1 MASILRK
8 IGNADNVAV
17 NYYEADTERDMWQI
31 DVTNAPMGSRCYVID
46 TGSTYALNSKKE
58 WKIVPSGGG
67 DVIYD
72 GGTTGGSSSGG
83 DVIYDGGTT

>member
-17 NYYEADTERDMWQI
+17 NYYEVDTERDMLEI
-31 DVTNAPMGSRCYVID
+31 NVSNTPMGSRCYVIN
-46 TGSTYALNSKKE
+46 TGSTYALNSSKE
-58 WKIVPSGGG
+58 WKLVPTGSGGGTPSG

-72 GGTTGGSSSGG
+72 GGTN
-83 DVIYDGGTT
+83 

>member
-17 NYYEADTERDMWQI
+17 NYYEVDTERDMLEI
-31 DVTNAPMGSRCYVID
+31 DVSNAPMGSRCYVIN
-46 TGSTYALNSKKE
+46 TGSTYALNSSKE
-58 WKIVPSGGG
+58 WKLVPTGGGGGTPSG

-72 GGTTGGSSSGG
+72 GGTT
-83 DVIYDGGTT
+83 

>member
-17 NYYEADTERDMWQI
+17 NYYEVDTDRDMREI
-31 DVTNAPMGSRCYVID
+31 DVSNVPMGSRCYVIN
-46 TGSTYALNSKKE
+46 TGSTYALNSSKE
-58 WKIVPSGGG
+58 WKLVPTGGGGGTPSG

-72 GGTTGGSSSGG
+72 GGTT
-83 DVIYDGGTT
+83 

>member
-17 NYYEADTERDMWQI
+17 NYYEVDTERDMLEI
-31 DVTNAPMGSRCYVID
+31 NVSNAPMGSRCYVIN
-46 TGSTYALNSKKE
+46 TGSTYALNSSKE
-58 WKIVPSGGG
+58 WKLVPTGGGGGTPSG

-72 GGTTGGSSSGG
+72 GGTT
-83 DVIYDGGTT
+83 

>member
-17 NYYEADTERDMWQI
+17 NYYEVDTERDMLEI
-31 DVTNAPMGSRCYVID
+31 DVSNAPMGSRCYVIN
-46 TGSTYALNSKKE
+46 TGSTYALNSSKE
-58 WKIVPSGGG
+58 WKLVPTGGGGGGGTPSG

-72 GGTTGGSSSGG
+72 GGTT
-83 DVIYDGGTT
+83 

>member
-17 NYYEADTERDMWQI
+17 NYYEVDTERDMWEI
-31 DVTNAPMGSRCYVID
+31 DVSNVPMGSRCYVIN
-46 TGSTYALNSKKE
+46 TGSTYALNSSKE
-58 WKIVPSGGG
+58 WKLVPTGGGGGGTPSG

-72 GGTTGGSSSGG
+72 GGTT
-83 DVIYDGGTT
+83 

>member
-17 NYYEADTERDMWQI
+17 NYYEADTERDMWEI
-31 DVTNAPMGSRCYVID
+31 DVSKAPMGSRCYVID
-46 TGSTYALNSKKE
+46 TGSTYALNSRKE
-58 WKIVPSGGG
+58 WKAVPSGGG

-72 GGTTGGSSSGG
+72 GGTGSGSSTG

>member
-17 NYYEADTERDMWQI
+17 NYYEVDTDRDMWEI
-31 DVTNAPMGSRCYVID
+31 DVSIAPMGSRCYVIN
-46 TGSTYALNSKKE
+46 TGSTYALNSSKE
-58 WKIVPSGGG
+58 WKLVPTGGGGGTPSG

-72 GGTTGGSSSGG
+72 GGTT
-83 DVIYDGGTT
+83 

>member
-17 NYYEADTERDMWQI
+17 NYYEVDTERDMLEI
-31 DVTNAPMGSRCYVID
+31 NVSNAPMGSRCYVIN
-46 TGSTYALNSKKE
+46 TGSTYALNSSKE
-58 WKIVPSGGG
+58 WKLVPTGGGGGTPSG

-72 GGTTGGSSSGG
+72 GGTN
-83 DVIYDGGTT
+83 